1 MDLATATPIY
11 RSGCEGKL
19 ARWAVARNSRRVL
32 HFRDFDLAGVHVERR
47 SGCLGTAWVGRPDP
61 NAPVT
66 QKERHVMAI
75 VTMQDL
81 LQAGIH
87 FGHQTRRW
95 NPRMAKYIFGQRNG
109 IYIIDLQQT
118 LRQVHAAYKVVRDTA
133 AGGGTVLFVG
143 TKKQAREPIAR
154 EATRANMYYINNRWL
169 GGTLTN
175 FATLKQSVR
184 NMVKLQELESSGK
197 INALSKKEA
206 SQLRRKR
213 FKLEKNLAGIQEMD
227 VLPSV
232 VFIIDAKRETIAIRE
247 AKRCGIPC
255 IAVVDTNA
263 NPDEVPLPIP
273 GNDDAIRAVNLFC
286 KLMADAALEG
296 QGIAEKSQAEERAR
310 KGVAATSAAGNG
322 EEASAAA
329 KTEGTA
335 PAAVAAPAA
344 PVAPVAPV
352 AVPVG

>member
-1 MDLATATPIY
+1 M
-11 RSGCEGKL
+11 
-19 ARWAVARNSRRVL
+19 AV
-32 HFRDFDLAGVHVERR
+32 
-47 SGCLGTAWVGRPDP
+47 
-61 NAPVT
+61 
-66 QKERHVMAI
+66 
-75 VTMQDL
+75 VTMQEL

-109 IYIIDLQQT
+109 IYIIDLQKT
-118 LRQVHAAYKVVRDTA
+118 LRQVHAAYKIVRDTA
-133 AGGGTVLFVG
+133 AGGGTVLFIG

-175 FATLKQSVR
+175 FATVKHSVR
-184 NMVKLQELESSGK
+184 NLGRLQELESSGK
-197 INALSKKEA
+197 INNLSKKEA

-213 FKLEKNLAGIQEMD
+213 LKLEKNLSGIQEMD

-232 VFIIDAKRETIAIRE
+232 VFVIDAKREAIAIRE
-247 AKRCGIPC
+247 AERCGIPC

-263 NPDEVPLPIP
+263 NPEEVPIPIP

-310 KGVAATSAAGNG
+310 KGVATPAEDNG
-322 EEASAAA
+322 EEKPA
-329 KTEGTA
+329 EA
-335 PAAVAAPAA
+335 PAAAEEAAPAE
-344 PVAPVAPV
+344 VAAVAEES
-352 AVPVG
+352 GETE

>member
-1 MDLATATPIY
+1 M
-11 RSGCEGKL
+11 
-19 ARWAVARNSRRVL
+19 AV
-32 HFRDFDLAGVHVERR
+32 
-47 SGCLGTAWVGRPDP
+47 
-61 NAPVT
+61 
-66 QKERHVMAI
+66 
-75 VTMQDL
+75 VTMQEL

-109 IYIIDLQQT
+109 IYIIDLQKT
-118 LRQVHAAYKVVRDTA
+118 LRQVHAAYKIVRDTA
-133 AGGGTVLFVG
+133 AGGGTVLFIG

-175 FATLKQSVR
+175 FATVKHSVR
-184 NMVKLQELESSGK
+184 NLGRLQELESSGK

-213 FKLEKNLAGIQEMD
+213 LKLEKNLSGIQEMD

-232 VFIIDAKRETIAIRE
+232 VFVIDAKREAIAIRE
-247 AKRCGIPC
+247 AERCGIPC

-263 NPDEVPLPIP
+263 NPEEVPIPIP

-310 KGVAATSAAGNG
+310 KGVAAPAEDNG
-322 EEASAAA
+322 EEAPAAA
-329 KTEGTA
+329 EVAEVAAEAA
-335 PAAVAAPAA
+335 PAEVAAVAEES
-344 PVAPVAPV
+344 
-352 AVPVG
+352 GETE